1 MNTVKTRNPNLGLYA
16 VAAAIALVGALWFGV
31 PAGTLAFVGIAL
43 ICPLMMM
50 LMMGGMMGGMH
61 ANGTGRQSH
70 HDTDRS
76 NERDEYSSDR

>member
-1 MNTVKTRNPNLGLYA
+1 MNTTKTRNPNLGLYA
-16 VAAAIALVGALWFGV
+16 VAAAIAFVGALWFGV

-61 ANGTGRQSH
+61 GGGSSNSAAS
-70 HDTDRS
+70 DDRS
-76 NERDEYSSDR
+76 DEQHPQDR

>member
-1 MNTVKTRNPNLGLYA
+1 MNTIKTRNPNLGLYA

-50 LMMGGMMGGMH
+50 LMMGGMMNGMH
-61 ANGTGRQSH
+61 GNGTDTKSH
-70 HDTDRS
+70 DDTDRS
-76 NERDEYSSDR
+76 NERDEHSSDR